1 MWYDMLN
8 GKNIRKQEA
17 YLRNILESGFKLD
30 SKPKIEVS
38 TMHASKGGERQKV
51 MLITDMSY
59 GPHNAM
65 MQSQE
70 GRDDEAR
77 VFYVAATRAKEE
89 LHIVRQTTKQYEY
102 EPVFMAVRDS
112 ER

>member
-1 MWYDMLN
+1 
-8 GKNIRKQEA
+8 
-17 YLRNILESGFKLD
+17 
-30 SKPKIEVS
+30 
-38 TMHASKGGERQKV
+38 
-51 MLITDMSY
+51 MLIADMSY

-65 MQSQE
+65 MSSQE

-89 LHIVRQTTKQYEY
+89 LHLVRQTTKQYEY
-102 EPVFMAVRDS
+102 EPIFMAVRDS